1 MTFSLSQLQ
10 PMSLWNVYQFEF
22 GGRGLVRRLICRDL
36 NASSDKAAIDTVCK
50 HINGVVNRESLFA
63 RQARTDDWQV
73 AEKQR

>member
-50 HINGVVNRESLFA
+50 HIKGDFNSESLFA
-63 RQARTDDWQV
+63 REAITDDWQV
-73 AEKQR
+73 PERRR